1 MDDGWYFKQQSHDI
15 DSMPIVNHVHED
27 RVFVDQQEQHDQQE
41 GLILNICCWESSYRG
56 ENILKEIHGRGTMV
70 QRDRILSTAEKSIK
84 IFALCFA
91 LRYFNTLVFREAMY
105 LVGRNGSVM
114 DITSTTRRGT
124 TPAVEQGVK
133 VCSNKNSNRG
143 EQQKEKTQAVQE
155 EECRNAARQRDKRL
169 KRILDD
175 CAEDTAS
182 INILERQRKRDAA
195 SSSKVGGDDHLCFL
209 LVACGDMQPCQVN
222 SLLFPPSY
230 VRMTFL
236 SCRCK

>member
-41 GLILNICCWESSYRG
+41 GLIQNICCWESSYRG
-56 ENILKEIHGRGTMV
+56 ENILKEIHGRTMV
-70 QRDRILSTAEKSIK
+70 QRDTILSTAEKSIK

-133 VCSNKNSNRG
+133 VCSNNSNSRG

-155 EECRNAARQRDKRL
+155 EAAKQRDKRL

-209 LVACGDMQPCQVN
+209 LVACGDMHPCQVN
-222 SLLFPPSY
+222 SLLLPPSY